1 MIPTILIAAAS
12 AIAHVRAL
20 ILRRRLAILASTRV
34 FPCVD
39 WTRQARADRR
49 IAGSGHATH
58 TRAMD
63 LAASYAQPSSD
74 SVSIETKWKPTP
86 PARPPAARSL
96 ALGSAPRDTSPSSC
110 LRDSASHRR

>member
-1 MIPTILIAAAS
+1 MIAAAS
-12 AIAHVRAL
+12 ATAHVRAL

-39 WTRQARADRR
+39 WTRRARADRR

-63 LAASYAQPSSD
+63 LAASYQPQPSSD

-86 PARPPAARSL
+86 PARPPAARSF
-96 ALGSAPRDTSPSSC
+96 ALGSAPRDTSPSSY
-110 LRDSASHRR
+110 LHDSASHLR